1 MVDETGP
8 GDRHGADDRL
18 PGLSHN
24 TSGPDAVR
32 AGTGVDARQAA
43 LGGRLLRLRT
53 AAGLGAGE
61 VADAAGLDRAY
72 YREVETGDYEPAGLT
87 YLTVLRLADALG
99 VPPAAVLAD

>member
-1 MVDETGP
+1 M
-8 GDRHGADDRL
+8 
-18 PGLSHN
+18 
-24 TSGPDAVR
+24 R
-32 AGTGVDARQAA
+32 AGTGVDGRQVA

-72 YREVETGDYEPAGLT
+72 YGEVETGAFEPDGLT
-87 YLTVLRLADALG
+87 YLAVLRLADALG